1 MPGADVGHRPP
12 PHPSPSPT
20 TPSFPRRRE
29 STKPPSLQRKGARVS
44 GAKRAGDARGG
55 ARHPERMPGPPRRAT
70 LPLSSPTKGARASEA
85 STRGMPGGG
94 AETGTPTYNYHQ
106 MKGRLTWTHVKSY

>member
-1 MPGADVGHRPP
+1 M
-12 PHPSPSPT
+12 
-20 TPSFPRRRE
+20 
-29 STKPPSLQRKGARVS
+29 S

-55 ARHPERMPGPPRRAT
+55 AWHRERMPGSDDERLAPFAPA
-70 LPLSSPTKGARASEA
+70 KGARASEA

-106 MKGRLTWTHVKSY
+106 KKGHSTWTHVKSY